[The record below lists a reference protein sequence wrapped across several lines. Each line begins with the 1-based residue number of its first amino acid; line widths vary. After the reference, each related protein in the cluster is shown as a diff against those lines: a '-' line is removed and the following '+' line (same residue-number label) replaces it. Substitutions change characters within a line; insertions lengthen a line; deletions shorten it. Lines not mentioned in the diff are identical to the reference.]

1 MANLPCR
8 DQVSLPAGQVDGSRP
23 RNARIRT
30 WAQHSETRK
39 WTAEKNAAYRGLL
52 DQNEERTRRSDRTPT
67 FPVGCQATGLYRKL
81 RNRPMAISSGCQ
93 RATRRAPF
101 GQGERP
107 ARRQPG
113 EVGPILRSGWSR
125 QGSSPPALGLRVA
138 APRHLD
144 LEREPGEGRYPDR
157 QRPEL
162 EVLLQE
168 CVGMQRCGHRA
179 GRSVA
184 ADRFAARAGFS
195 SRWTDPCW
203 CAAWPVRRVQD
214 PPSSPPPAKV
224 NVPDSV

>member
-1 MANLPCR
+1 MPHTEDC
-8 DQVSLPAGQVDGSRP
+8 S
-23 RNARIRT
+23 IRT
-30 WAQHSETRK
+30 RS
-39 WTAEKNAAYRGLL
+39 GL
-52 DQNEERTRRSDRTPT
+52 EEVTGLRLSLSDTRRGDFTENPEIGQWQ
-67 FPVGCQATGLYRKL
+67 FLPDA
-81 RNRPMAISSGCQ
+81 NAP
-93 RATRRAPF
+93 TRRAPF

-168 CVGMQRCGHRA
+168 RVNIQRVRSSCRA
-179 GRSVA
+179 L
-184 ADRFAARAGFS
+184 
-195 SRWTDPCW
+195 
-203 CAAWPVRRVQD
+203 RRG
-214 PPSSPPPAKV
+214 
-224 NVPDSV
+224 